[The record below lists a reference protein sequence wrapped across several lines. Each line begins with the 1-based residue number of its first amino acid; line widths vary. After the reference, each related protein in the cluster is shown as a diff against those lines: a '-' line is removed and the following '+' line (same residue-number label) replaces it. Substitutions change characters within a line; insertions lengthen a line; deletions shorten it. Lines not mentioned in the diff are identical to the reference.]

1 LLFCTELFF
10 FMNCHLF
17 YRFYT
22 MNKVKVKDESDRL

>member
-1 LLFCTELFF
+1 
-10 FMNCHLF
+10 MNCHLF